1 MHQDPLERLRH
12 AIVGVCLALVGAV
25 LTAALA
31 GRWLGDLIADEYS
44 LRAGIYLG
52 LMVYL
57 LVGGGVLFA
66 RVARYETQ
74 PVSAGRVARW
84 YVSLWLWPLLLLAG
98 RRPSDDGTAGGPGPG
113 PK

>member
-12 AIVGVCLALVGAV
+12 AIVGVSVALMAAV
-25 LTAALA
+25 ITAALA
-31 GRWLGDLIADEYS
+31 GRFIGDLIADDYG

-66 RVARYETQ
+66 KVARFETQ
-74 PVSAGRVARW
+74 RVSAGRIARW
-84 YVSLWLWPLLLLAG
+84 YASLWLWPLLLLVG
-98 RRPSDDGTAGGPGPG
+98 RRAGGDGG
-113 PK
+113 SGG